1 MAFAAATTTTTAPSS
16 AAASPLQS
24 LARGTLRLSFGSL
37 LLHPQSSSASP
48 NWSSPKAV
56 YSANSWAPERSQRK
70 GIWSIR
76 TFGDCG
82 KKKTTCGLLAK
93 ALRGDFF
100 SRVSF
105 SGRRRFFSLRRE
117 KELSD
122 AALFY
127 FDIVMY
133 VNSPGGSVTAGN
145 ISSALYL

>member
-1 MAFAAATTTTTAPSS
+1 M
-16 AAASPLQS
+16 
-24 LARGTLRLSFGSL
+24 
-37 LLHPQSSSASP
+37 
-48 NWSSPKAV
+48 
-56 YSANSWAPERSQRK
+56 Y
-70 GIWSIR
+70 R

-133 VNSPGGSVTAGN
+133 VNSPGGSVTAAVSFLGMAVFDTMRH
-145 ISSALYL
+145 IRPDVSTVCVGLAAR